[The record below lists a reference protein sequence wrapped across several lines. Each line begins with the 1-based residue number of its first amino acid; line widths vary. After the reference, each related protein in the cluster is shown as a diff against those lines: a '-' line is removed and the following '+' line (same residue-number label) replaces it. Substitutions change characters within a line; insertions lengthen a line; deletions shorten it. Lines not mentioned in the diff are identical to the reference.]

1 MELFCS
7 WCFFFYSLKMIMFY
21 RQLAKQPVD
30 DTKLS
35 DAVDTIEGRNTIQR
49 DLDKLRKRHMRF

>member
-1 MELFCS
+1 
-7 WCFFFYSLKMIMFY
+7 MIMFY
-21 RQLAKQPVD
+21 RQLAKHPVD

>member
-1 MELFCS
+1 
-7 WCFFFYSLKMIMFY
+7 MFY

-35 DAVDTIEGRNTIQR
+35 DAVDTIEGRNTI
-49 DLDKLRKRHMRF
+49 